1 MLNDKEDESDNGIR
15 PRSLLFEKILSPPGG
30 MDAVKVGE
38 SNGQGGDKIFST
50 TFPWNHLIRS
60 MATVLCGFEPPR
72 KQEIYTVQEVIT
84 TMYGVGSELTM
95 YACVA
100 NKELKSICRKI
111 FNTNLEL
118 LASTQRKRVGSF
130 QQVSTF
136 DIQYPPMRATLTLT
150 YLEQLATSL
159 GE

>member
-1 MLNDKEDESDNGIR
+1 MLNDKEDESDHGIR
-15 PRSLLFEKILSPPGG
+15 PISLLFEKILSPSGG

-50 TFPWNHLIRS
+50 TFPWNHLVRS
-60 MATVLCGFEPPR
+60 MVTVLCGFEPPR
-72 KQEIYTVQEVIT
+72 KQEIYTVQELIT
-84 TMYGVGSELTM
+84 TMYGVGLELMCSTI

-111 FNTNLEL
+111 FNTKL
-118 LASTQRKRVGSF
+118 LAFPRQRKRVGSF

-136 DIQYPPMRATLTLT
+136 DI
-150 YLEQLATSL
+150 
-159 GE
+159 